1 MSTTYEVYYFS
12 SQGRAETIRLLLALA
27 GQPFTERHVV
37 REQWAEEK
45 PHTPL
50 GQVPVLVE
58 RDERGERH
66 IPQSQAILRHL
77 ARKFDLYGQTEDDRV
92 QADVVADTVLDIT
105 PSFSPL
111 LMGPLRGNAEAIAK
125 YVAEQWP
132 QNAAKLDK
140 LLKRRPAG
148 DGPFFVCGTP
158 TFADIAVYQSLHA
171 HFALVPTILDG
182 HVALRRF
189 YDAMEALPALQERL
203 RTRPPHDGFSLRAG
217 KT

>member
-1 MSTTYEVYYFS
+1 MSTTYEVYYFK
-12 SQGRAETIRLLLALA
+12 SQGRAEPIRLLLALA

-37 REQWAEEK
+37 RERWSEEK

-77 ARKFDLYGQTEDDRV
+77 ARKFDLYGQTEEERV

-105 PSFSPL
+105 PTFSPL
-111 LMGPLRGNAEAIAK
+111 LMGPLRGNPEAIAK

-132 QNAAKLDK
+132 QNAAKLEK
-140 LLKRRPAG
+140 LLGRQPSG
-148 DGPFFVCGTP
+148 DGPFFVRASP
-158 TFADIAVYQSLHA
+158 TFADIAVFQSLHA

-182 HVALRRF
+182 HAALRRF

-203 RTRPPHDGFSLRAG
+203 RTRPPHDAFALRPAS
-217 KT
+217 T